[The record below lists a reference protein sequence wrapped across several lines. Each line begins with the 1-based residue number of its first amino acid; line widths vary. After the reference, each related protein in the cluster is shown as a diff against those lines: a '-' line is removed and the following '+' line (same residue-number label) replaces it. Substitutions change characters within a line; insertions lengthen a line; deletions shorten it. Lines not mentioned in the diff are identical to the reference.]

1 MYRYALLVLGDE
13 SAAEDAVQETF
24 CDLIRAA
31 RHQEITAA
39 YAFGAVRNRCFS
51 MLRRRRW
58 GQGKAVLL
66 EPLSPDASEEER
78 LMLDQALR
86 GLPLEQREVIYLKVF
101 EGYTLREI
109 AELCGI
115 SINTV
120 GSRLRYG
127 LAALRHALRTETL

>member
-1 MYRYALLVLGDE
+1 
-13 SAAEDAVQETF
+13 
-24 CDLIRAA
+24 
-31 RHQEITAA
+31 
-39 YAFGAVRNRCFS
+39 

-66 EPLSPDASEEER
+66 EPVSPDASEEER
-78 LMLDQALR
+78 FILAQALQ

-101 EGYTLREI
+101 EGHTLREI

-120 GSRLRYG
+120 GSRYRYG
-127 LAALRHALRTETL
+127 LAALRHALRSETL

>member
-1 MYRYALLVLGDE
+1 MLGDE
-13 SAAEDAVQETF
+13 AAAEDAVHETF
-24 CDLIRAA
+24 CSLIRVAP
-31 RHQEITAA
+31 HQEITAA

-58 GQGKAVLL
+58 GQGRAVLL
-66 EPLSPDASEEER
+66 EPLAPDASEEER

-86 GLPLEQREVIYLKVF
+86 DLPIEQREVIYLKVF

-109 AELCGI
+109 AELCDV
-115 SINTV
+115 SINTA

-127 LAALRHALRTETL
+127 LAALRHALRPETL

>member
-1 MYRYALLVLGDE
+1 
-13 SAAEDAVQETF
+13 
-24 CDLIRAA
+24 
-31 RHQEITAA
+31 
-39 YAFGAVRNRCFS
+39 
-51 MLRRRRW
+51 
-58 GQGKAVLL
+58 
-66 EPLSPDASEEER
+66 
-78 LMLDQALR
+78 MLDQALQ

-127 LAALRHALRTETL
+127 LAALRHALRSEML